1 MAKKILIVD
10 DETNIVISLQF
21 LMEQAG
27 YRVDV
32 ARTGEEALEKIAHFL
47 PDLILLDVM
56 LPGVS
61 GYDIC
66 QRVRQ
71 TPAWQVMKIV
81 MLTAK
86 GRDVERARGL
96 ALGANAYVTKPF
108 STKELLAEVQRQL
121 AEQPIPKVVG
131 AL

>member
-1 MAKKILIVD
+1 MTKKVLIVD

-32 ARTGEEALEKIAHFL
+32 ARTGEDALEKIAVFL

-71 TPAWQVMKIV
+71 TPAWQAMKIV

-86 GRDVERARGL
+86 GRDVERAKGL

-121 AEQPIPKVVG
+121 VENQA
-131 AL
+131 ALAS